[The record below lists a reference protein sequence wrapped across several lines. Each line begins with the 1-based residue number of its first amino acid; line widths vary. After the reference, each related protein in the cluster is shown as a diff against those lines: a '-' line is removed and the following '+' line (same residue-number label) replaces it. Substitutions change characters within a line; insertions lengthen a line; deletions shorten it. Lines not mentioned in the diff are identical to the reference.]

1 MKCKDFEQ
9 DIYLYAELSETE
21 RLRLDAH
28 IQECADCKK
37 LFQLVSSVQ
46 GLIAKESSTKHEV
59 VNNGRLTSNIMQA
72 VAGQQKQSTS
82 WMSGIFVKYAMATAS
97 LVLIIAFGS
106 EQLSSFEDPEKTI
119 HGTKTV
125 TLNSASLTKA
135 LLDKKE
141 KREPDKT
148 SLYACVKSGD
158 CDNNLIENFKK
169 KSL

>member
-9 DIYLYAELSETE
+9 DIYLYAELSESE

-37 LFQLVSSVQ
+37 LSQLVSSVQ
-46 GLIAKESSTKHEV
+46 GLIARESSTKHEV
-59 VNNGRLTSNIMQA
+59 TNNGLLTSNIMQA
-72 VAGQQKQSTS
+72 VAGQQKQTAS
-82 WMSGIFVKYAMATAS
+82 WMNGLFVKYAMTAAS

-106 EQLSSFEDPEKTI
+106 EQLSAFEGPEKTI
-119 HGTKTV
+119 HRTKTV

-135 LLDKKE
+135 LLNKKE

-148 SLYACVKSGD
+148 SLYACAKSGD
-158 CDNNLIENFKK
+158 CNNLIENFKK